1 MSAWDRDESCHGRF
15 ARAGFY
21 GRRNEEFNRGDRP
34 TASHPLCHSRTVIVH
49 HTAPWLS
56 VTKQQD
62 YLDAVVRVIQ
72 FVVGNRSVSSWL
84 RSRSTLRLPIT
95 LGVVLMTLN
104 VTMLICWI
112 VILAQAAGWGALI
125 VGVVV
130 FALILVGLSFYLF
143 LMIKEVRL
151 NQRQA
156 NFVDSVTHELKSPIA
171 SLKLYLETLEMRAVS
186 EEQRA
191 KFYRVMDQEL
201 ERLDHLITQLLEVGR
216 IDAIGEQSDPE
227 DILVES
233 MLRRCGAAA
242 CAHHKRD
249 EVETISYDMQPAV
262 LYARPLLTETIFRNL
277 MDNAIKYAGDPA
289 KVEVNVR
296 VSDRGRVITR
306 IADNG
311 DGVPPELRKRIFGM
325 FFRAGSELTRR
336 QKGTGLGLYIVSNL
350 VRQMK
355 GRVSVHDRPG
365 LSGSVFEVD
374 LPGRKG
380 EG

>member
-1 MSAWDRDESCHGRF
+1 M
-15 ARAGFY
+15 
-21 GRRNEEFNRGDRP
+21 
-34 TASHPLCHSRTVIVH
+34 
-49 HTAPWLS
+49 
-56 VTKQQD
+56 
-62 YLDAVVRVIQ
+62 
-72 FVVGNRSVSSWL
+72 SSWL
-84 RSRSTLRLPIT
+84 RTRTTLRLPIT
-95 LGVVLMTLN
+95 LSVVLMTLN
-104 VTMLICWI
+104 VTLMICWI
-112 VILAQAAGWGALI
+112 VLLAQASGWGALI

-171 SLKLYLETLEMRAVS
+171 SLKLYLETLAMRPVS
-186 EEQRA
+186 DEQRA

-227 DILVES
+227 DILVDS
-233 MLRRCGAAA
+233 MLRRCGGAA

-249 EVETISYDMQPAV
+249 ENETIAYETQPAV
-262 LYARPLLTETIFRNL
+262 LHARPLVVETVFRNL
-277 MDNAIKYAGDPA
+277 MDNAIKYAGDPPR
-289 KVEVNVR
+289 VEVSVR
-296 VSDRGRVITR
+296 VTERGRVVTR

-311 DGVPPELRKRIFGM
+311 GGVPPELRKHIFGM
-325 FFRAGSELTRR
+325 FFRGGSELTRR
-336 QKGTGLGLYIVSNL
+336 QKGTGLGLYIVNTL

-355 GRVSVHDRPG
+355 GRVSVHDRSGQP
-365 LSGSVFEVD
+365 GSVFEVD
-374 LPGRKG
+374 LPGRRG

>member
-1 MSAWDRDESCHGRF
+1 
-15 ARAGFY
+15 
-21 GRRNEEFNRGDRP
+21 
-34 TASHPLCHSRTVIVH
+34 
-49 HTAPWLS
+49 
-56 VTKQQD
+56 
-62 YLDAVVRVIQ
+62 
-72 FVVGNRSVSSWL
+72 
-84 RSRSTLRLPIT
+84 
-95 LGVVLMTLN
+95 MTLN
-104 VTMLICWI
+104 VAMLIGWI
-112 VILAQAAGWGALI
+112 VMQVQASGWGALI

-130 FALILVGLSFYLF
+130 FALILVGLSFYLV

-171 SLKLYLETLEMRAVS
+171 SLKLYLETLEMRPVS
-186 EEQRA
+186 DEQRA

-216 IDAIGEQSDPE
+216 IDDIGEQSDPE
-227 DILVES
+227 DILVDS
-233 MLRRCGAAA
+233 MLRRCGGAA

-249 EVETISYDMQPAV
+249 EVETVAYDTQPAV
-262 LYARPLLTETIFRNL
+262 LYARPLVVETVFRNL
-277 MDNAIKYAGDPA
+277 MDNAIKYSGDPPR
-289 KVEVNVR
+289 VEVSVR
-296 VSDRGRVITR
+296 VTDRGRVVTR

-311 DGVPPELRKRIFGM
+311 DGVPPELRKQIFGM

-336 QKGTGLGLYIVSNL
+336 KKGTGLGLYIVNTL

-365 LSGSVFEVD
+365 QSGSVFEVD
-374 LPGRKG
+374 LPGRKS

>member
-1 MSAWDRDESCHGRF
+1 MA
-15 ARAGFY
+15 
-21 GRRNEEFNRGDRP
+21 
-34 TASHPLCHSRTVIVH
+34 
-49 HTAPWLS
+49 
-56 VTKQQD
+56 
-62 YLDAVVRVIQ
+62 
-72 FVVGNRSVSSWL
+72 SWL

-242 CAHHKRD
+242 CAHHKR
-249 EVETISYDMQPAV
+249 EEAETISYDMQPAV

-289 KVEVNVR
+289 KVEVTVR
-296 VSDRGRVITR
+296 VTDRGRVITR

-365 LSGSVFEVD
+365 VNGSVFEVD
-374 LPGRKG
+374 LPGRNG
-380 EG
+380 AE

>member
-1 MSAWDRDESCHGRF
+1 MA
-15 ARAGFY
+15 
-21 GRRNEEFNRGDRP
+21 
-34 TASHPLCHSRTVIVH
+34 
-49 HTAPWLS
+49 
-56 VTKQQD
+56 
-62 YLDAVVRVIQ
+62 
-72 FVVGNRSVSSWL
+72 SWL

-242 CAHHKRD
+242 CAHHKRE

-289 KVEVNVR
+289 KVEVTVR
-296 VSDRGRVITR
+296 VTDRGRVITR

>member
-1 MSAWDRDESCHGRF
+1 
-15 ARAGFY
+15 
-21 GRRNEEFNRGDRP
+21 
-34 TASHPLCHSRTVIVH
+34 
-49 HTAPWLS
+49 
-56 VTKQQD
+56 
-62 YLDAVVRVIQ
+62 
-72 FVVGNRSVSSWL
+72 
-84 RSRSTLRLPIT
+84 
-95 LGVVLMTLN
+95 
-104 VTMLICWI
+104 
-112 VILAQAAGWGALI
+112 
-125 VGVVV
+125 
-130 FALILVGLSFYLF
+130 
-143 LMIKEVRL
+143 
-151 NQRQA
+151 
-156 NFVDSVTHELKSPIA
+156 
-171 SLKLYLETLEMRAVS
+171 
-186 EEQRA
+186 
-191 KFYRVMDQEL
+191 
-201 ERLDHLITQLLEVGR
+201 
-216 IDAIGEQSDPE
+216 
-227 DILVES
+227 
-233 MLRRCGAAA
+233 
-242 CAHHKRD
+242 
-249 EVETISYDMQPAV
+249 MQPAV

>member
-1 MSAWDRDESCHGRF
+1 
-15 ARAGFY
+15 
-21 GRRNEEFNRGDRP
+21 
-34 TASHPLCHSRTVIVH
+34 
-49 HTAPWLS
+49 
-56 VTKQQD
+56 
-62 YLDAVVRVIQ
+62 
-72 FVVGNRSVSSWL
+72 
-84 RSRSTLRLPIT
+84 
-95 LGVVLMTLN
+95 
-104 VTMLICWI
+104 MLIGWI
-112 VILAQAAGWGALI
+112 VLQVQASGWGALI

-171 SLKLYLETLEMRAVS
+171 SLKLYLETLEMRPVS
-186 EEQRA
+186 DEQRA

-233 MLRRCGAAA
+233 MLRRCGGAA

-249 EVETISYDMQPAV
+249 EAETVAYDLQPAV
-262 LYARPLLTETIFRNL
+262 LFARPLVVETVFRNL
-277 MDNAIKYAGDPA
+277 MDNAIKYAGDPPR
-289 KVEVNVR
+289 VEVSVR
-296 VSDRGRVITR
+296 VTDRGRVVTR

-311 DGVPPELRKRIFGM
+311 DGVPPELRKQIFGM

-336 QKGTGLGLYIVSNL
+336 QKGTGLGLYIVSTL

-355 GRVSVHDRPG
+355 GRVTVYDRPG
-365 LSGSVFEVD
+365 QSGSVFEVD
-374 LPGRKG
+374 LPGRRG
-380 EG
+380 ES

>member
-1 MSAWDRDESCHGRF
+1 MA
-15 ARAGFY
+15 
-21 GRRNEEFNRGDRP
+21 
-34 TASHPLCHSRTVIVH
+34 
-49 HTAPWLS
+49 
-56 VTKQQD
+56 
-62 YLDAVVRVIQ
+62 
-72 FVVGNRSVSSWL
+72 SWL

-171 SLKLYLETLEMRAVS
+171 SLKLYLETLEMRPVS

-242 CAHHKRD
+242 CAHHKR
-249 EVETISYDMQPAV
+249 EEAETISYDMQPAV

-296 VSDRGRVITR
+296 VTDRGRVITR

-365 LSGSVFEVD
+365 VNGSVFEVD

>member
-1 MSAWDRDESCHGRF
+1 M
-15 ARAGFY
+15 
-21 GRRNEEFNRGDRP
+21 
-34 TASHPLCHSRTVIVH
+34 
-49 HTAPWLS
+49 
-56 VTKQQD
+56 
-62 YLDAVVRVIQ
+62 
-72 FVVGNRSVSSWL
+72 SSWL
-84 RSRSTLRLPIT
+84 RTRTTLRLPIT

-104 VTMLICWI
+104 VAMLIGWI
-112 VILAQAAGWGALI
+112 VMQVQASGWGALI
-125 VGVVV
+125 VGVII

-171 SLKLYLETLEMRAVS
+171 SLKLYLETLEMRPVS
-186 EEQRA
+186 DEQRA

-227 DILVES
+227 NILVDS
-233 MLRRCGAAA
+233 MLRRCGGAA

-249 EVETISYDMQPAV
+249 EVETVSYDIQPAV
-262 LYARPLLTETIFRNL
+262 LYARPLVVETVFRNL
-277 MDNAIKYAGDPA
+277 MDNAIKYAGDPP
-289 KVEVNVR
+289 KVEVSVR
-296 VSDRGRVITR
+296 VTERGRVVTR

-336 QKGTGLGLYIVSNL
+336 QKGTGLGLYIVNTL

-365 LSGSVFEVD
+365 VSGSVFEVD

>member
-1 MSAWDRDESCHGRF
+1 
-15 ARAGFY
+15 
-21 GRRNEEFNRGDRP
+21 
-34 TASHPLCHSRTVIVH
+34 
-49 HTAPWLS
+49 
-56 VTKQQD
+56 
-62 YLDAVVRVIQ
+62 
-72 FVVGNRSVSSWL
+72 
-84 RSRSTLRLPIT
+84 
-95 LGVVLMTLN
+95 MTLN